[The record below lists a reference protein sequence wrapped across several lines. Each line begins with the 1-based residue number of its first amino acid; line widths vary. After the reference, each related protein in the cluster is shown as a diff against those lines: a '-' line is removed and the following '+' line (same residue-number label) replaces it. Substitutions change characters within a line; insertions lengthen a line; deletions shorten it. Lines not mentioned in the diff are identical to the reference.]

1 MHAGMSACFEGNPSS
16 MLVRSSWRSSSDVV
30 ASLRRCQVMGSLV
43 SRAEQKVDMRSSS
56 SNAESSTNSPAIRDS
71 GMRGGAE
78 TASGRNI
85 PGGVCDPDGY
95 RDKASDV
102 ELRTPGM

>member
-1 MHAGMSACFEGNPSS
+1 M
-16 MLVRSSWRSSSDVV
+16 
-30 ASLRRCQVMGSLV
+30 MGSLV

-56 SNAESSTNSPAIRDS
+56 SDAADRSELSTDSPAIRDS
-71 GMRGGAE
+71 GMRGGGAE

-95 RDKASDV
+95 RDRASDV